1 MKFLRTLLPLVLFPA
16 LLLTEINQLQ
26 AGSYAYEQ
34 ADDIAFTR
42 AVWRKPKGL
51 LVFRGDGTPG
61 TEVKLYIAGTDSFLG
76 SKIVNKRGRWNFI
89 FVEPTSI
96 PCSVR
101 AESSITTI
109 EADVHRAPDDC
120 ISEPDTT
127 ENSAPVISG
136 SPRTQVA
143 EGEAY
148 SFVPSADDADGDNLT
163 FSIVNR
169 PSWCNFNSSTG
180 RLSGTPDH
188 NAAGTTRNI
197 QISVSDGTDTA
208 SLDAFSI
215 TVDESNRAPTISGS
229 PVTSIEE
236 GTAYSFTPTAS
247 DPDGDALTF
256 SISNMPAWA
265 GFNTSTG
272 NLSGTPGPNSA
283 GTYSNVVISVSDGS
297 EVATLGGFTIT
308 IADNAPEG
316 GRFQFARAGYSV
328 DEGSAVTLTITRDNS
343 NGEAR
348 VNYGTYGV
356 EAQHRVDYNG
366 FPWTTLVF
374 GNGETSKTIT
384 LNTLSDDVAEP
395 DETLGVHLDAPS
407 DGYSLAS
414 PSISVV
420 TIHDVSDPN
429 SEPVISGT
437 ADENA
442 VVGSE
447 YRFAPD
453 ASDADNDTL
462 SFSVTNLPAWAS
474 FNNQSGV
481 LSGTPGAEDVGTFS
495 NIVIS
500 VSDGTASASLA
511 PLNITVAAAE
521 PDVGS
526 VSLSWVPPTS
536 RTDGTVLD
544 LSEISGYKIYMGS
557 TRDSLE
563 QIVDLADCT
572 VHDYVVN
579 DLATGD
585 YYFAVTTYDMEGN
598 ESDFSNIAMKSTM

>member
-1 MKFLRTLLPLVLFPA
+1 MKFPRTLLSLVLVPSLF
-16 LLLTEINQLQ
+16 LTEINQLQ
-26 AGSYAYEQ
+26 AGSDAYEH
-34 ADDIAFTR
+34 ADDITFTR
-42 AVWRKPKGL
+42 AVWRKPKDL
-51 LVFRGDGTPG
+51 LVFRGTGTPG
-61 TEVKLYIAGTDSFLG
+61 TEVKLYLAGTDSFLG
-76 SKIVNKRGRWNFI
+76 SHTVNRRGRWHLI
-89 FVEPTSI
+89 FFEPASI

-101 AESSITTI
+101 AESSTSTI
-109 EADVHRAPDDC
+109 ETDVHRAPDDC
-120 ISEPDTT
+120 VSQPETT
-127 ENSAPVISG
+127 ENSAPVIAG

-148 SFVPSADDADGDNLT
+148 SFVPSADDADGDDLT

-180 RLSGTPDH
+180 RLSGTPDY
-188 NAAGTTRNI
+188 NAAGTTRDI
-197 QISVSDGTDTA
+197 RISVSDGTETA
-208 SLDAFSI
+208 TLDAFSL
-215 TVDESNRAPTISGS
+215 TVDDSNRAPTISGS
-229 PVTSIEE
+229 PVTNIEE

-265 GFNTSTG
+265 AFNSNTG
-272 NLSGTPGPNSA
+272 NLSGTPGSNSA

-316 GRFQFARAGYSV
+316 GRFQFAQAGYSV
-328 DEGSAVTLTITRDNS
+328 DEGSSVTLTITRDNS

-356 EAQHRVDYNG
+356 EARHRVDYNG

-374 GNGETSKTIT
+374 NEGETSKTIT
-384 LNTLSDDVAEP
+384 LQTLSDDVTES

-420 TIHDVSDPN
+420 TIQDVSDPN

-437 ADENA
+437 PDQNA

-447 YRFAPD
+447 YRFTPD

-474 FNNQSGV
+474 FNNQNGV
-481 LSGTPGAEDVGTFS
+481 LSGTPSEEDVGTFS
-495 NIVIS
+495 DIVIS
-500 VSDGTASASLA
+500 VSDGTASASLS

-521 PDVGS
+521 PEVGS
-526 VSLSWVPPTS
+526 ISLSWVPPTS
-536 RTDGTVLD
+536 RTDGTALD

-557 TRDSLE
+557 TRDNLE
-563 QIVDLADCT
+563 QVVDLADCT

-579 DLATGD
+579 DLVTGD

-598 ESDFSNIAMKSTM
+598 ESDFSNVAMKSTM